1 MPISLKDY
9 VSDLGKEK
17 FRAFIIHAPP
27 EQEKLLSHF
36 ASQIP
41 EYTGGAYLD
50 MLKLFSGDSAFGAR
64 VDRFTPDR
72 LKELL
77 QNYSANYP
85 VLVVDQMDFLL
96 DTWRKRERQA
106 FYRMISK
113 QWNSFLP
120 SMGATLIFCLQSSTE
135 LTSQKITDS
144 HGKTRIHLLSNFN
157 ELP

>member
-17 FRAFIIHAPP
+17 FRAFIIHAHP
-27 EQEKLLSHF
+27 EHSKLLRQF
-36 ASQIP
+36 ARNI
-41 EYTGGAYLD
+41 TKNTDGIYLD
-50 MLKLFSGDSAFGAR
+50 ILKIFVDDETLSAN
-64 VDRFTPDR
+64 VDRFTPDT

-77 QNYSANYP
+77 QDYSADHSI
-85 VLVVDQMDFLL
+85 LVIDQLDFLL

-106 FYRMISK
+106 FYRMISR

-120 SMGATLIFCLQSSTE
+120 NMGATLIFCLQTSTE
-135 LTSQKITDS
+135 LSSQKITDS
-144 HGKTRIHLLSNFN
+144 HGKTRIHTLSNFN